1 MRSLRTVITLALAAL
16 LGACSSSGSTGES
29 TCSSGDALRVC
40 STGATIKGVDVSTY
54 QGTVSWSSVKA
65 SGHVFGFARISDG
78 LTHSDAT
85 FVPNWHGMKAAG
97 VIRGAYQFFRP
108 SEDPIQQADLVIAAL
123 AGAGAI
129 ASGDLPAV
137 LDLEVTDGIADALVV
152 SRAKQWLA
160 HIEAATGRKPI
171 VYTAAFMSGTIG
183 TSFSAYPL
191 WVANYGASCPSMPSG
206 WTDWRFW
213 QVMIGVVGLVTTMS
227 GLLGTQGTKM
237 TAAIVAIVA
246 VYVLMFSLAPLFFT
260 MIQNLPPRYQMV
272 FNLYVFEG
280 LKHKEIAEKLGV
292 TEGTSKSN
300 LSDARAILQRE
311 INKTNTHP
319 AQAVGGK

>member
-1 MRSLRTVITLALAAL
+1 MLSLRSVVTIASAAL
-16 LGACSSSGSTGES
+16 LGACSSSGPTGES
-29 TCSSGDALRVC
+29 TCSSGNALRVC

-54 QGTVSWSSVKA
+54 EGTVNWPSVKA
-65 SGHVFGFARISDG
+65 SGHVFGIARISDG
-78 LTHSDAT
+78 LNHTDAT

-108 SEDPIQQADLVIAAL
+108 SQDPIQQADLVIAAL

-137 LDLEVTDGIADALVV
+137 LDLEVTDGMANAVVV

-171 VYTAAFMSGTIG
+171 VYTAAFMSATIG
-183 TSFSAYPL
+183 TSFGAYPL

-213 QVMIGVVGLVTTMS
+213 QDSSTGTVPGIS
-227 GLLGTQGTKM
+227 GNVDTNEFQGT
-237 TAAIVAIVA
+237 
-246 VYVLMFSLAPLFFT
+246 LA
-260 MIQNLPPRYQMV
+260 Q
-272 FNLYVFEG
+272 
-280 LKHKEIAEKLGV
+280 LKTF
-292 TEGTSKSN
+292 TEGAAGQPHDAGSPPFVDAGTSDPN
-300 LSDARAILQRE
+300 AHVQ
-311 INKTNTHP
+311 
-319 AQAVGGK
+319 GGAGSVMGDGFRGAAELGPVTCGAGK